1 MFDQNNFKSKTQ
13 RYLNTFLWD
22 FKILWNGTIVQHR
35 QCESSNYVEKD
46 SLFKVRVKLV
56 AP

>member
-46 SLFKVRVKLV
+46 SLFKVCVKLV